1 MSVNLVPAELFMKQY
16 NFTESELLLIREKN
30 NRAVLMLE
38 GRYFVNTQE
47 VDAHTTSEEIFLS
60 LQ

>member
-16 NFTESELLLIREKN
+16 SFTDSELLLIREKN

-47 VDAHTTSEEIFLS
+47 VDAHFTSEEIFLS